1 MNSFAAIS
9 PDTPPSHGSPEIAP
23 PLAARQLSLSYG
35 RGSAR
40 RTVIDALDLELPA
53 GQVTAIVGPNGC
65 GKSTL
70 LASLARLHVPDRG
83 TVLLDGHDIQR
94 LPAREMA
101 QRLAL
106 LPQETHAPEGLTVAE
121 LIRFGRQPHQSLF
134 KQWSRDDRRVV
145 DEALAAADLHELA
158 DRPLD
163 AMSGGQRQRA
173 WIAMAIAQQ
182 TPLLL
187 LDEPTSALDLGH
199 QLEVFEL
206 IRDLAAAGKTLAM
219 VVHDLV
225 SACRFA
231 DYLVAMLDGRIVAAG
246 RPSDVVTTALV
257 RDLYGVECTLM
268 QDPATGSPLLTNIR
282 SARYS
287 AEPST

>member
-9 PDTPPSHGSPEIAP
+9 SDASPSNVSPDVAP

-70 LASLARLHVPDRG
+70 LASLARLHVPDQG
-83 TVLLDGHDIQR
+83 AVLLDGHDIQR

-145 DEALAAADLHELA
+145 DEALAAADLHALA

-282 SARYS
+282 SARHS
-287 AEPST
+287 RG

>member
-1 MNSFAAIS
+1 MS
-9 PDTPPSHGSPEIAP
+9 PLI
-23 PLAARQLSLSYG
+23 ARQLSLSYG
-35 RGSAR
+35 RNSAR
-40 RTVIDALDLELPA
+40 RTVIEGLDLELPA

-70 LASLARLHVPDRG
+70 LASLARLHVPHRG
-83 TVLLDGHDIQR
+83 TVLLDGRDIQR
-94 LPAREMA
+94 LPARDMA

-106 LPQETHAPEGLTVAE
+106 LPQETHAPEGLTAAE

-134 KQWSRDDRRVV
+134 KQWSREDRRVV
-145 DEALAAADLHELA
+145 DEALTAADLHELA

-206 IRDLAAAGKTLAM
+206 IRDLAASGKTLAM

-231 DYLVAMLDGRIVAAG
+231 DYLVAMRDGKIVAAG
-246 RPSDVVTTALV
+246 KPSEVVTAELV

-268 QDPATGSPLLTNIR
+268 LDPATGSPLLTNIR
-282 SARYS
+282 STRHS
-287 AEPST
+287 R